1 VFVNQWLTRRHF
13 HFILSLVDQQP
24 LFEIRPD
31 HPGKILRRMIE
42 ERGWTQEDLAA
53 IIGKSRQAVSEIVSG
68 KNGIA
73 LDMAVALGA
82 AFGNNPQEWLAFDQV
97 YRLSVAER
105 NVSDVRQMAQLYRT
119 APVRDMVKRGW
130 IRPELRTN
138 ELKAELEA
146 FFESD
151 SLQDGVQ
158 FPVATRRTVTL
169 TDLSPAEVAWCFRAR
184 HLAKGLLAEQFLP
197 NRIDKAQAALKRLT
211 VHPKEARH
219 VPTVLAE
226 YGIRFLVIEPLP
238 NVKID
243 GAAFWIDA
251 GPVIALSLRYDRID
265 GFWFTLMHEFMHIRH
280 GDPLS
285 VDSGLVDATKGVA
298 VTLVEDEAERRAN
311 SEASDALVPS
321 VEMDSFVR
329 RVGPLYPRARVIQFA
344 NRLRTHPG
352 IIVGQ
357 LQHRQELGYMALR
370 DVLVKIR
377 EFVTAT
383 ALTDG
388 WGNAF
393 ALSTQ

>member
-1 VFVNQWLTRRHF
+1 MP
-13 HFILSLVDQQP
+13 FIFWFVDQRA
-24 LFEIRPD
+24 LFEIRPE
-31 HPGKILRRMIE
+31 HPGKILRRMME

-73 LDMAVALGA
+73 LDMALALGA
-82 AFGNNPQEWLAFDQV
+82 AFGNNPQEWLAHDQL
-97 YRLSVAER
+97 YRLSMAER
-105 NVSDVRQMAQLYRT
+105 NVSDVRQMAQLYQT

-130 IRPELRTN
+130 IKPEQGSN

-151 SLQDGVQ
+151 SLQEGVR
-158 FPVATRRTVTL
+158 FPVATKRTVTL
-169 TDLSPAEVAWCFRAR
+169 SDLNPAEVAWCFRAR
-184 HLAKGLLAEQFLP
+184 HLAKGLLAEQFSPSRLS
-197 NRIDKAQAALKRLT
+197 KAQSALKRLT

-219 VPTVLAE
+219 VPAVLAE
-226 YGIRFLVIEPLP
+226 FGIRFLVIEPLP

-251 GPVIALSLRYDRID
+251 GPVIALSLRYDRVD
-265 GFWFTLMHEFMHIRH
+265 GFWFTLMHEFAHIKH

-285 VDSGLVDATKGVA
+285 VDSGLVDPTKGVA

-311 SEASDALVPS
+311 ADAANSLVSTSEL
-321 VEMDSFVR
+321 DSFVR

-344 NRLRTHPG
+344 NRLKTHPG

-357 LQHRQELGYMALR
+357 LQHRRELGYMALR
-370 DVLVKIR
+370 EVLVKIR
-377 EFVTAT
+377 EHVIST

-388 WGNAF
+388 WGNAI
-393 ALSTQ
+393 APAPYGGN

>member
-1 VFVNQWLTRRHF
+1 LTLWHTERIVWF
-13 HFILSLVDQQP
+13 VDQQGI
-24 LFEIRPD
+24 FELRPE
-31 HPGKILRRMIE
+31 HPGKVLRRMME

-53 IIGKSRQAVSEIVSG
+53 IIGKSRQAVSEIILG
-68 KNGIA
+68 KNGIG
-73 LDMAVALGA
+73 LDMALALGA
-82 AFGNNPQEWLAFDQV
+82 AFGNGPQVWLHHDQLF
-97 YRLSVAER
+97 RLSMAER
-105 NVSDVRQMAQLYRT
+105 NVDDVRQMAQLYQV
-119 APVRDMVKRGW
+119 APVRDMIKRGW
-130 IRPELRTN
+130 IRPNLEAT

-151 SLQDGVQ
+151 SLRGAAQ
-158 FPVATRRTVTL
+158 FPVAARRTVTL
-169 TDLSPAEVAWCFRAR
+169 SDLNPAEAAWCFRAR
-184 HLAKGLLAEQFLP
+184 HLARGMLANQFDP
-197 NRIDKAQAALKRLT
+197 GRIGKAQAALRRLA

-219 VPTVLAE
+219 IPSVLAD

-238 NVKID
+238 SVKID

-251 GPVIALSLRYDRID
+251 GPVIALSLRYDRVD
-265 GFWFTLMHEFMHIRH
+265 GFWFTLMHEFMHVRY
-280 GDPLS
+280 GDPVS
-285 VDSGLVDATKGVA
+285 IDAGLVDATKGVA

-311 SEASDALVPS
+311 REAANALVPAS
-321 VEMDSFVR
+321 EMDSFVR
-329 RVGPLYPRARVIQFA
+329 RVGPLYPRTRIIQFA

-388 WGNAF
+388 WGNSF
-393 ALSTQ
+393 LSTQYGGT